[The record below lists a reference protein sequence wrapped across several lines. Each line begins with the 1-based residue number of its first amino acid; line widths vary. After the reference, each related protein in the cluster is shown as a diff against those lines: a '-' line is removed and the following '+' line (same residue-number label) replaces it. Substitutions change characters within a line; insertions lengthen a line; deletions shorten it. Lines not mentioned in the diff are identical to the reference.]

1 VKVGSGAHVE
11 GSVLLDGCEVGAG
24 SRISMAIIGPG
35 ARVGERC
42 RLDGGVVL
50 GENVTVGAANVL
62 TAGMRI
68 FPGVNLPEGAIAF

>member
-11 GSVLLDGCEVGAG
+11 GSVLLEGCEVGAG

-50 GENVTVGAANVL
+50 GENVTVGAGNVL